1 MKIKVSDLIKK
12 GTVVPANAL
21 LAMENL
27 TAKVNQFFAK
37 YPGLFVVPSGFR
49 TMEDHLRIYREKGI
63 VDPAKIPMRS
73 NHLTGHAVD
82 LVPRSEAVTELK
94 QYVLENILLAEELG
108 LYFEDFGAT
117 KNWVHVQDVAPSSG
131 KRFFKP

>member
-12 GTVVPANAL
+12 GTVVHVNDFH
-21 LAMENL
+21 AMENL
-27 TAKVNQFFAK
+27 TAKVNHFFAEFTD
-37 YPGLFVVPSGFR
+37 GLVVTSGFR
-49 TMEDHLRIYREKGI
+49 SMEDHLRIYREKGI
-63 VDPAKIPMRS
+63 IDHAKIPMKS

-82 LVPRSEAVTELK
+82 LVPKNIDVHALQ
-94 QYVLENILLAEELG
+94 QYVLANILLAEELG

-117 KNWVHVQDVAPSSG
+117 KNWVHVQDVAPNSG